1 VVASDFPIA
10 SGTATRRRAS
20 PGWFLA
26 VGAVLAGWTAAIFLT
41 SSLSFHLHS
50 AQLRAPVEAAGAT
63 VIVLVCALAYIQ
75 YSLTN
80 TPIAFFTGLAFLAL
94 GANHIVFGV
103 LLGTGRLG
111 ITAQQEMYFWT
122 VGRLV
127 AGLLLVGATVR
138 RLHWAKLRRPST
150 RFLAGSVVVLAM
162 LGAIQGILWL
172 FRSHLPPLSSVAS
185 DVLAASA
192 HGPLPGLTLVD
203 LALGVSGTALFLLA
217 AGIYQRRLISDPWAL
232 PWLPVG
238 LLLAAFSHL
247 HYMYFP
253 TIFSDRIS
261 TGDVLR
267 QAMML
272 VFAGGLIW
280 EVRRLYRQRA
290 EQLAAAYELERRRV
304 IELER
309 LDRSRHELFS
319 ILTHE
324 LLHPVATIRALA
336 VTLTNRWDTTSE
348 EARLRL
354 AFRVEAESRRL
365 RELAEEA
372 STVTSPDG
380 EILSLVLRPEPA
392 LELARE
398 AAEIV
403 DDLGGRLKVI
413 VEPHAESILV
423 QADRARVLQALRNL
437 LSNAEKYSE
446 EGTPIELA
454 LSGEDGQVTFSVK
467 NLGPGIGAE
476 DLPSLFQKFSRTRP
490 PGKETVPGTGL
501 GLYIAKRIV
510 ESHGG
515 RIWVESWP
523 GMETTFSFD
532 LPATTAP
539 THSTVE
545 STV

>member
-1 VVASDFPIA
+1 MAIDFPIA
-10 SGTATRRRAS
+10 GLTPSRRGAS
-20 PGWFLA
+20 LGWFLV
-26 VGAVLAGWTAAIFLT
+26 VGAVLAGWTAAILLT
-41 SSLSFHLHS
+41 SSLSFHIHS
-50 AQLRAPVEAAGAT
+50 PQTRAPVEAAAAT
-63 VIVLVCALAYIQ
+63 VIVMVCALAYIQ

-80 TPIAFFTGLAFLAL
+80 TRIAFFTGLAFLAL

-127 AGLLLVGATVR
+127 AGLLLVAATMR
-138 RLHWAKLRRPST
+138 GRQWANLGLPAT
-150 RFLAGSVVVLAM
+150 RFLVGSVVVLAT
-162 LGAIQGILWL
+162 LGAIEGILWL
-172 FRSHLPPLSSVAS
+172 VRTHLPPLSSVTS
-185 DVLAASA
+185 DVVAASA

-217 AGIYQRRLISDPWAL
+217 AGMYQGRLSADPWAL

-238 LLLAAFSHL
+238 LLLAAFSHV
-247 HYMYFP
+247 HYMLFP
-253 TIFSDRIS
+253 TIFSSRIS

-336 VTLTNRWDTTSE
+336 VTLTNRWDTTPE
-348 EARLRL
+348 ETRLKL

-372 STVTSPDG
+372 STVTNLDG
-380 EILSLVLRPEPA
+380 EGLSLVRRPEPA
-392 LELARE
+392 VELARE
-398 AAEIV
+398 VAEIV
-403 DDLGGRLKVI
+403 DELGGRLKVI
-413 VEPHAESILV
+413 VEPRTESILV

-454 LSGEDGQVTFSVK
+454 LSGGDGQVTFSVR

-476 DLPSLFQKFSRTRP
+476 DLPSLFQMFSRTRP
-490 PGKETVPGTGL
+490 PGKETVPGSGL
-501 GLYIAKRIV
+501 GLYITKRIV

-523 GMETTFSFD
+523 GMETTFSFE
-532 LPATTAP
+532 LPATAAP
-539 THSTVE
+539 TQSTVE
-545 STV
+545 ATV